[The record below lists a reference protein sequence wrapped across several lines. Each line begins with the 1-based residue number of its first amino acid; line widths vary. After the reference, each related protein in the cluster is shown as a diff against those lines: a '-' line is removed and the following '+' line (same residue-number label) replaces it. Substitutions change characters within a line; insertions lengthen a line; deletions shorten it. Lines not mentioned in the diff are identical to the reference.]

1 MTIEVKVAQA
11 KAHLSELLSKVE
23 AGEDVVISRG
33 NEPIARLVRIE
44 NRQERIAAIEALR
57 AERARHKP
65 VSIEEIFE
73 FRDEGRRWK

>member
-11 KAHLSELLSKVE
+11 KTHLSELLSKVE
-23 AGEDVVISRG
+23 AGEEVVISRG

-44 NRQERIAAIEALR
+44 NHEDRVATIEALR

-65 VSIEEIFE
+65 VTLEEIFE
-73 FRDEGRRWK
+73 FRDEGRRWT

>member
-11 KAHLSELLSKVE
+11 KTHLSQLLSKVE

-33 NEPIARLVRIE
+33 NEPIARLVRID
-44 NRQERIAAIEALR
+44 NRSERIAAIEALR
-57 AERARHKP
+57 VERQRHKP
-65 VSIEEIFE
+65 VTSEEIRE